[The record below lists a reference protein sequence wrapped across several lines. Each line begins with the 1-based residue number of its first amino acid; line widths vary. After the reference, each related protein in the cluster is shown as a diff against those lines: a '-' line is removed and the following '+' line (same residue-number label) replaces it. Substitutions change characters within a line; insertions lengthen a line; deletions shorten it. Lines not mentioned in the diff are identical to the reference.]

1 VADTYLTAFLTVI
14 AVVTVY
20 LVGGYLFL
28 SKLRLIRPRKHVV
41 VDRDLVGLLKRFSSL
56 PESKERVVK
65 HEDRPL
71 IERYRPVG
79 YLDFG
84 LNDKFEL
91 TARTSKLGERL
102 LDAYK

>member
-1 VADTYLTAFLTVI
+1 MADTYLTAFLIVI

-28 SKLRLIRPRKHVV
+28 SKLRLIHPRKRVV
-41 VDRDLVGLLKRFSSL
+41 VDSELVGLLKRFSL
-56 PESKERVVK
+56 PESKERVVE

-84 LNDKFEL
+84 LNSKFEL

-102 LDAYK
+102 LNAYR

>member
-1 VADTYLTAFLTVI
+1 MADTYLTAFLIVI

-28 SKLRLIRPRKHVV
+28 SKLRLIRPRKRAV
-41 VDRDLVGLLKRFSSL
+41 VDRELVGLLERFSL
-56 PESKERVVK
+56 PESEERVVE

-102 LDAYK
+102 LNAYI